1 MSRRLLAWAVSV
13 TAIAALVVT
22 VVAIMVRSP
31 DRGSGPADD
40 PFRRL
45 SEENAALAP
54 DQRPQIEVLN
64 GCGVSGIAARAQDFL
79 RERGYDVVNVE
90 NARDFQ
96 YEETL
101 VIDRGGDVRVARALG
116 RDLGTHN
123 VIRQVRPDLVLQAT
137 VILGNDYRTL
147 APYRENPPDE

>member
-13 TAIAALVVT
+13 TAIAALVVA

-31 DRGSGPADD
+31 DRGSGRADD

-116 RDLGTHN
+116 RDLGTLN